1 MIKLNTNCFD
11 IWIKILKAVPNSRLY
26 LCNHALQQ
34 DDTHKYIKNYFY
46 HKGIDDKQLIL
57 EGATNKNRNEYLN
70 YYNNIDVYL
79 DSFPLGASTT
89 CIDSAFMGV
98 PLIGLRGERILHRMS
113 AEIMNTLGHEEL
125 IAENYND
132 YIKKAV
138 EFSLSPDLID
148 YYRNQLRESLFNSA
162 IVDVNDFAKDF
173 TEAMKSMW
181 SEFSEV

>member
-1 MIKLNTNCFD
+1 
-11 IWIKILKAVPNSRLY
+11 
-26 LCNHALQQ
+26 
-34 DDTHKYIKNYFY
+34 
-46 HKGIDDKQLIL
+46 
-57 EGATNKNRNEYLN
+57 
-70 YYNNIDVYL
+70 
-79 DSFPLGASTT
+79 
-89 CIDSAFMGV
+89 
-98 PLIGLRGERILHRMS
+98 MS

-148 YYRNQLRESLFNSA
+148 YYRNQLRESLLNSA

-181 SEFSEV
+181 SEFSKV